1 MAEKRED
8 GSTRAEGARKGPME
22 LVGDAFDHVTELI
35 RKELDLFR
43 AELQENT
50 NKAFA
55 AVGMI
60 VAGVVLMLVA
70 LNVLAGAFVGWL
82 TEAGIGPGWSALIV
96 FGVLA
101 VIALILIMSGR
112 SSLKAASLAPSR
124 TMKNVRRD
132 ANVLREETT
141 HG

>member
-1 MAEKRED
+1 MPDR
-8 GSTRAEGARKGPME
+8 RADEPTNADNGRTGPMG
-22 LVGDAFDHVTELI
+22 LVAEAFDRANDLF

-43 AELQENT
+43 AELQENS

-60 VAGVVLMLVA
+60 MAGVVLILVA
-70 LNVLAGAFVGWL
+70 LNVLAGALVGWL
-82 TEAGIGPGWSALIV
+82 TAAGIGPGWSALIV
-96 FGVLA
+96 FAAFA

>member
-8 GSTRAEGARKGPME
+8 GSSRAENTRTGPMG
-22 LVGDAFDHVTELI
+22 LVGDAFDHVTELF

-60 VAGVVLMLVA
+60 VAGVVVILVA

-82 TEAGIGPGWSALIV
+82 TAAGIGPGWSALIV

-101 VIALILIMSGR
+101 LIGIILLMTGR
-112 SSLKAASLAPSR
+112 SNLRAASLAPTR
-124 TMKNVRRD
+124 TMKNVRQD
-132 ANVLREETT
+132 ASTIKEATT